1 MRIAFAGTPVFAAT
15 VLAKLLNA
23 QHKIVLVL
31 TQPDRPSGRGLRPAG
46 SAVKDFAVKQG
57 LEVRQPVTLK
67 DSEALDF
74 LAKARPEAIVT
85 AAYGLILP
93 APMLELA
100 PHKAFN
106 VHASLLPR
114 WRGAAPIQR
123 ALLAGD
129 QETGITI
136 IRMEAGLDTG
146 PILAQR
152 SLSITDNDDAQSLH
166 DRLAPMGGDLMV
178 SVLEM
183 LAAGNAREEPQPGGG
198 ATYARKIRDDE
209 AVIDWSKPAT
219 QIERAVRAF
228 RPAPGAQ
235 TGLRGQRCKVWHARI
250 APGCGEPGTVIA
262 IGTDAIRVA
271 CGEGAVEITELQ
283 RAGGRRLRAAEFLRG
298 FAVAPG
304 ERLAIPG

>member
-1 MRIAFAGTPVFAAT
+1 MRIAFAGTPAFAAT
-15 VLAKLLNA
+15 VLAKLQNA
-23 QHKIVLVL
+23 QHKVVMVL
-31 TQPDRPSGRGLRPAG
+31 TQPDRPSGRGLRPAF
-46 SAVKDFAVKQG
+46 SAVKEFAAKQG
-57 LEVRQPVTLK
+57 LRVRQPATLK
-67 DSEALDF
+67 DPEALDA
-74 LAKARPEAIVT
+74 LAEARPEVIVT

-93 APMLELA
+93 APALDLA
-100 PHKAFN
+100 PHGAFN

-129 QETGITI
+129 RETGITI

-146 PILAQR
+146 PILAQH
-152 SLSITDNDDAQSLH
+152 SLAIADNDDSQSLQ

-178 SVLEM
+178 SVLEL
-183 LAAGNAREEPQPGGG
+183 LAAGHAHQQPQPGEG
-198 ATYARKIRDDE
+198 ATYARKIQDYE
-209 AVIDWSKPAT
+209 AVIDWFKPAT

-250 APGCGEPGTVIA
+250 AAGRGEPGTVIA
-262 IGTDAIRVA
+262 TVTDAIRVA
-271 CGEGAVEITELQ
+271 CGEGALDITELQ

>member
-1 MRIAFAGTPVFAAT
+1 MRIAFAGTPAFAAT
-15 VLAKLLNA
+15 VLAKLLSA
-23 QHKIVLVL
+23 QHDIVLVL
-31 TQPDRPSGRGLRPAG
+31 TQPDRPSGRGLRPAL
-46 SAVKDFAVKQG
+46 SAVKDFALKQG
-57 LEVRQPVTLK
+57 LNLRQPVTLK
-67 DSEALDF
+67 DPEALDD
-74 LAKARPEAIVT
+74 LVAARPEAIVT

-93 APMLELA
+93 APVLDLA
-100 PHKAFN
+100 PHGALN

-129 QETGITI
+129 PETGITI

-152 SLSITDNDDAQSLH
+152 SLAIADSDDSQSLH

-183 LAAGNAREEPQPGGG
+183 LAAGSAREESQPGAG
-198 ATYARKIRDDE
+198 ATYARKIQDE
-209 AVIDWSKPAT
+209 ETVINWSQPAA

-228 RPAPGAQ
+228 RPSPGAQ
-235 TGLRGQRCKVWHARI
+235 TGLRGQRCKIWHARI
-250 APGCGEPGTVIA
+250 APGSGEPGTVIA
-262 IGTDAIRVA
+262 TATDRIRVA
-271 CGEGAVEITELQ
+271 CGEGALDITELQ
-283 RAGGRRLRAAEFLRG
+283 RAGGRRLPAVEFLRG

-304 ERLAIPG
+304 ERLAIAG